1 MQIVLCD
8 YVDKHRATKLILTE
22 WIKKKQ
28 REKNVNQRSVI
39 KKKKIRVKQMSEKP
53 CKVQYRVKNGWK
65 TEDKQMRGKRGKNK
79 FT

>member
-39 KKKKIRVKQMSEKP
+39 KKKKKNQSEID
-53 CKVQYRVKNGWK
+53 V
-65 TEDKQMRGKRGKNK
+65 
-79 FT
+79 